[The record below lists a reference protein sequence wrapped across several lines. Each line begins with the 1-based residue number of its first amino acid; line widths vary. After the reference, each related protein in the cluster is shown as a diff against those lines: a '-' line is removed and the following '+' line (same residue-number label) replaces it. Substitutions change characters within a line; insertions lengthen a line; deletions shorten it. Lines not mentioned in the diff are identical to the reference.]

1 MGNMN
6 VLAVVPTVHASDV
19 ASALAF
25 EGTDFRVFTSSEQ
38 ATPSARAERPDL
50 IIGPGAFLSWVHAE
64 PSLKG
69 VHFVAL
75 DETGILSEDV
85 ALHAGA
91 VELISLYEM
100 PRDHVADWWNT
111 TIHRLVTQYK
121 PAREHREQVTIT
133 RRMTPEERADHAAF
147 SGSNGPSAIHVVVR
161 NALVPVFRELDALRE
176 RIEQLEARV

>member
-38 ATPSARAERPDL
+38 ATPSARDERPDL
-50 IIGPGAFLSWVHAE
+50 IIGPGAFLSWVHSE

-85 ALHAGA
+85 AMHAGA

-100 PRDHVADWWNT
+100 PRDHVADWWNA
-111 TIHRLVTQYK
+111 TIHRLVNQYK
-121 PAREHREQVTIT
+121 PAREQITIT
-133 RRMTPEERADHAAF
+133 RRMTPEERADHAVGVM
-147 SGSNGPSAIHVVVR
+147 SGGAIPVAVR
-161 NALVPVFRELDALRE
+161 NALVPVFHELDALRE
-176 RIEQLEARV
+176 RIERLEAVRG